1 MSKSIRSAAVAFTVC
16 FAMAAGAQDTIQIG
30 KDGNVKV
37 HSGGNKVDVRGGNV
51 KVESE
56 GTRTTVKVE
65 RDGDDDK
72 KDADDDSSS
81 EIDITGAG
89 RKETLACNGTTEVS
103 ISGSS
108 NELTFTGVCKS
119 VDVTGSSNK
128 ITLDAVE
135 RIDVTGTD
143 NTVTWKKAAGGRKKP
158 KVSSTGTDNKVSQR

>member
-16 FAMAAGAQDTIQIG
+16 FAMAAGAQDTVQIG

-37 HSGGNKVDVRGGNV
+37 NSVGSKVDIRGGNV

-56 GTRTTVKVE
+56 GTRTTVETKQ
-65 RDGDDDK
+65 DDDDK
-72 KDADDDSSS
+72 EDSNDDSNS

-103 ISGSS
+103 IGGSS
-108 NELTFTGVCKS
+108 NELTFTGACKR

-128 ITLDAVE
+128 VTLDAVE
-135 RIDVTGTD
+135 QIDVTGTG

-158 KVSSTGTDNKVSQR
+158 KVSATGTDNRVSQR